1 MKIIVR
7 ISGSGCT
14 KCKNLEQTTREVVR
28 ENYIDAEVLKVED
41 IVQIMNYGVMTTP
54 DLVVNEKVVVTG
66 RIPSKLEFKSLLE
79 KELSGI

>member
-7 ISGSGCT
+7 ILGSGCT

-28 ENYIDAEVLKVED
+28 ENYMDAEVLKVED

-54 DLVVNEKVVVTG
+54 ALVVNEKVVVTG
-66 RIPSKLEFKSLLE
+66 RVPSKVEIKSLLE
-79 KELSGI
+79 KELAGI